1 MIMSDVTND
10 NAIIKTKKTAFVFPG
25 QGAQRVGMG
34 KDVYSGSKAAREVF
48 HEADNAL
55 NINLTKIML
64 EGPEEELTKTLNAQ
78 PAILTMSLAC
88 LKAAEEW
95 VGEHNMP
102 RPDYVAGH
110 SLGEYSSLVAAGVLS
125 TSDAV
130 RLVRERGR
138 LMQEASDVQP
148 TGMAAVIG
156 LDELS
161 LEEICNETGTYIST
175 LNTENQIVI
184 AGARANLAVAVDL
197 AGARGAK
204 RVISLLV
211 SGAFHTAYMKPA
223 EQGMLQVL
231 NDVNF
236 KNPSVPVIANCS
248 GNPLHTG
255 SEIRD
260 ELLNQICSPVQWRR
274 SVSYLKDANV
284 NQFFEI
290 GPGKALAG
298 MIRNTHPEAAI
309 IGINDIDGVRALGA

>member
-1 MIMSDVTND
+1 MSDVTNP
-10 NAIIKTKKTAFVFPG
+10 NLIIETKKTAFVFPG

-34 KDVYSGSKAAREVF
+34 KDVYEGSQAAKEVF
-48 HEADNAL
+48 QEADNAL
-55 NINLTKIML
+55 GINLTKIMF

-88 LKAAEEW
+88 LKAAQEW

-102 RPDYVAGH
+102 QPDYLAGH
-110 SLGEYSSLVAAGVLS
+110 SLGEYSSLVAAGVFS

-138 LMQEASDVQP
+138 LMQEASDAQP
-148 TGMAAVIG
+148 SGMAAVIG

-175 LNTENQIVI
+175 LNTEDQIVI
-184 AGARANLAVAVDL
+184 AGNRVNLAVAVDL
-197 AGARGAK
+197 AGVRGAK
-204 RVISLLV
+204 RIINLQV
-211 SGAFHTAYMKPA
+211 SGAFHTTYMKSV
-223 EQGMLQVL
+223 EQGMV
-231 NDVNF
+231 NIFNSVNF
-236 KNPSVPVIANCS
+236 NDPLVPVIGNCS
-248 GNPLHTG
+248 GYPLNTG

-260 ELLNQICSPVQWRR
+260 ELLSQICSPVQWRR

-290 GPGKALAG
+290 GPGRALAG
-298 MIRNTHPEAAI
+298 MIRNTHPEAEI
-309 IGINDIDGVRALGA
+309 IGINDIDGIRALGA